1 MECFE
6 MEQLNSPLNND
17 ELAKIDIFIDENINE
32 ISELSFEYFENIR
45 LFQPKIKNFEEYL
58 SQLTVNEK
66 TRAWFYLFSN
76 AKKKRKPRALKVIY
90 AEPSRKFEIQEPKKR
105 SPYVLIGII
114 FLCAV
119 ILGGVLYATKN
130 NDVVSTENNDVVST
144 ENNDV
149 VSIKSNESSALPKP
163 ISENPY
169 WNYTKSDF
177 PRYFEQWG
185 ESGVKKIS
193 EIERL
198 AVHKIA
204 NTQNSCD
211 RISMVGLSEN
221 KSIPN
226 EKIVVF
232 VDCDNSERF
241 YLSDSDLST
250 DTNIKSQ
257 TEKAISQSDA
267 YDQCV
272 EMVKLNAKYPSTVNF
287 KMLDSN
293 GFTAKTTGNVVINIG
308 FEAKNSFGAN
318 LPAKAR
324 CVFTP
329 DGEKEINITE
339 N

>member
-1 MECFE
+1 MEK
-6 MEQLNSPLNND
+6 LNSPLTDKELEKINRFYAVNKNQIRLPKNVTNLD
-17 ELAKIDIFIDENINE
+17 SFIQSNAFFNEAIDGLSNFEKTKSWMHLYKLAKNQDASHN
-32 ISELSFEYFENIR
+32 
-45 LFQPKIKNFEEYL
+45 
-58 SQLTVNEK
+58 
-66 TRAWFYLFSN
+66 
-76 AKKKRKPRALKVIY
+76 
-90 AEPSRKFEIQEPKKR
+90 FEIQGAKKR

-114 FLCAV
+114 FLCAM
-119 ILGGVLYATKN
+119 ILGGVFYVTKN
-130 NDVVSTENNDVVST
+130 NDVVSA

-221 KSIPN
+221 RSIPN
-226 EKIVVF
+226 QKIVVF

-241 YLSDSDLST
+241 YLSDSDLNT
-250 DTNIKSQ
+250 DTNVKSQ

-272 EMVKLNAKYPSTVNF
+272 EMVKLNAKYPSTVKY

-308 FEAKNSFGAN
+308 FEAKNDFGAN